1 MNKSYLVERALAIH
15 HNSVSRRQTGLQSV
29 FFVNPDNHCDITFR
43 PLSPA
48 QTGNP
53 SDKERPLADEMSACE
68 VVLADLIAKKRG
80 SHSGDPD
87 YYHRL
92 RYRTTSLEQWFLGGC
107 DLEYVGDA
115 SQIRASR
122 ETAAAAQRDAFRERP
137 STARAFS
144 ILRLLCL
151 FHAARNEGCIVTRD
165 GASMLTTVY
174 AWDGGF
180 RWSKLFIHI
189 SGEIGGQRHAL

>member
-1 MNKSYLVERALAIH
+1 MNKRSLVERTLAIH
-15 HNSVSRRQTGLQSV
+15 HNSVARRQTGLQSV

-53 SDKERPLADEMSACE
+53 TDEERPLAAEMIECDA
-68 VVLADLIAKKRG
+68 VRRILIANKRG

-87 YYHRL
+87 HYHRL

-122 ETAAAAQRDAFRERP
+122 ETASAAQLDALRERP
-137 STARAFS
+137 ATARAFS

-151 FHAARNEGCIVTRD
+151 FHAAYHEGCIVTRD

-180 RWSKLFIHI
+180 SWRKLSIHI